1 VLRDHLTG
9 VSRLTGHDG
18 IVREVAYLPGDGTGA
33 GGPAELRQ
41 LIVQLGTAMV
51 AAGDAVDV
59 IEESLRRIMAAYG
72 VTGAQIALLPTS
84 LFVQTGT
91 GDRSLVQ
98 FSSQVAPP
106 LRLDQI
112 DGLYRLVGQLE
123 RAEIT
128 VSAGLDTLASVY
140 QRRQAAGWL
149 LRTAGHAVLTAGLV
163 LLIQPTPAGIL
174 AGLVLGL
181 LIGLLKLIRIPTA
194 ALVLPVMASF
204 LTGVAVLEASRHLHI
219 DNPIRLLVAPLVTF
233 LPGGMLA
240 IATMEIAAGQMVSG
254 ASRLVNGFVQLALLA
269 FGIVAAGVLV
279 RASPADYVDS
289 RVAGLGAW
297 AGWAGVIVFAVGIW
311 LHFSAPVRSLPWML
325 LILYIAFAGQVV
337 GDALFDGQIS
347 GFFGAVAMTPVV
359 LWVERLPGGPP
370 KLVTFLPAFWL
381 LVPGATG
388 LIGVTEI
395 VGSGPGTA
403 SRGLSDVLI
412 TVMSI
417 SLGVLIGTAAY
428 RAADAGRRRLFRT
441 LPPG

>member
-1 VLRDHLTG
+1 M
-9 VSRLTGHDG
+9 SRLTGDDG
-18 IVREVAYLPGDGTGA
+18 TVGEMANPPGDGTGT
-33 GGPAELRQ
+33 GSPAELRH

-59 IEESLRRIMAAYG
+59 IEASLRRIVAAYG
-72 VTGAQIALLPTS
+72 VTGAEIALLPTS

-91 GDRSLVQ
+91 GDSALVQ

-112 DGLYRLVGQLE
+112 DGLYRLVGKLE
-123 RAEIT
+123 RAEVS
-128 VSAGLDTLASVY
+128 VSAGLDKLACLY
-140 QRRQAAGWL
+140 TRQQAVGWP

-163 LLIQPTPAGIL
+163 LLIHPTLTGML
-174 AGLVLGL
+174 AALVLGL
-181 LIGLLKLIRIPTA
+181 LIGLLKLVRIPTA
-194 ALVLPVMASF
+194 ALILPVIASF
-204 LTGVAVLEASRHLHI
+204 LTGVAVLEAAGHLHI

-269 FGIVAAGVLV
+269 FGIVAAGALV
-279 RASPADYVDS
+279 RASPADYVDH

-297 AGWAGVIVFAVGIW
+297 AAWAGVVVFAVGIW
-311 LHFSAPVRSLPWML
+311 LHFSAPIRSLPWML
-325 LILYIAFAGQVV
+325 LILYIAFAAQAV

-359 LWVERLPGGPP
+359 FWVERLPGGPP

-388 LIGVTEI
+388 LIGITQI
-395 VGSGPGTA
+395 VGNGPGTA
-403 SRGLSDVLI
+403 SRGLSDALI
-412 TVMSI
+412 TIMSI

-428 RAADAGRRRLFRT
+428 RAADAGVRQLSRT